1 MTDGSRGERII
12 LVNLLVVIIVG
23 AVIGWLASQIMKTQ
37 QGLAVDII
45 VGVVGALLASY
56 LFGKETFTSGNFAI
70 TSLLWSLFGAVIL
83 LAALKLLLK
92 VLRR

>member
-1 MTDGSRGERII
+1 MITLI
-12 LVNLLVVIIVG
+12 NLLVVIITG
-23 AVIGWLASQIMKTQ
+23 AVIGWLASQIMKTR

-45 VGVVGALLASY
+45 VGIVGAILASY
-56 LFGKETFTSGNFAI
+56 LFGKETFTSGNFEI
-70 TSLLWSLFGAVIL
+70 TSLLWSLLGAVIL

>member
-83 LAALKLLLK
+83 LVALKL
-92 VLRR
+92 VLRALRR